1 METLRQGSHAPL
13 VRFLQRL
20 VNQYIF
26 TLPAGVDTLNEDGNF
41 GIRTAAALRH
51 FQENY
56 RGAHGPLAVDGV
68 AGPQTW
74 RALGL
79 TEERVWPIMQVGQ
92 TAAMSCW
99 VVSAGMATG
108 RNSSQAGDGVAWD
121 TDASVGTFGGL
132 PLSAENMD
140 AYAQANGMRR
150 LGALPADVG
159 ALQAHVARGPCILI
173 GDWISGGSH
182 VVVISGLYWASLYA
196 SMIRI
201 HDPAPMGRG
210 SVAVTDF
217 PTMELSGGAFT
228 PTDLIVR

>member
-1 METLRQGSHAPL
+1 MQTLRQGSHAPD

-20 VNQYIF
+20 LNQYIF
-26 TLPAGVDTLNEDGNF
+26 TLPAATEVVDEDGDF
-41 GIRTAAALRH
+41 GLRTAAALRR

-56 RGAHGPLAVDGV
+56 RGVHAPLAVDGV

-92 TAAMSCW
+92 TADMSCW

-108 RNSSQAGDGVAWD
+108 RNSSMAGDGVDWV
-121 TDASVGTFGGL
+121 TDRSAPTFGGL

-140 AYAQANGMRR
+140 AYARANGMRR
-150 LGALPADVG
+150 LGALPADVAG
-159 ALQAHVARGPCILI
+159 LRAHVARGPCILA
-173 GDWISGGSH
+173 GDWIAGGSH
-182 VVVISGLYWASLYA
+182 VVVISGLFWASLYA

-210 SVAVTDF
+210 SVVLTDF
-217 PTMELSGGAFT
+217 PTIELSGGAFT